1 MIQQVDE
8 SIDSFLS
15 RLRAQAAKCKFVYTV
30 GEVIKDVSDELIRDR
45 IVVGVQDET
54 TRSRLLREPKLTLTS
69 AVEMIRAVEVADE
82 YVQRIKDSKAVD
94 RITASQNKRKF
105 KQKFKQHST
114 KPQINDKSDKN
125 SGDCRKCGKQHAK
138 NDCPAYGK
146 TCFKCK
152 KLNHYSSMC
161 LNNKAVNMVQ
171 ADNKDRYMRETCSGS
186 NNVYNAGNS
195 IYSDGDTDL
204 FLGLIGRPNKQFQ

>member
-69 AVEMIRAVEVADE
+69 AVEMIRAVEVVDE
-82 YVQRIKDSKAVD
+82 YEQRIKARTLKQLIESQLL
-94 RITASQNKRKF
+94 RINV
-105 KQKFKQHST
+105 
-114 KPQINDKSDKN
+114 N
-125 SGDCRKCGKQHAK
+125 SNR
-138 NDCPAYGK
+138 
-146 TCFKCK
+146 
-152 KLNHYSSMC
+152 S
-161 LNNKAVNMVQ
+161 LNNIVRNLKLMIKVIKTPAIVVNVVNNMQRMIVQ
-171 ADNKDRYMRETCSGS
+171 LTVKLVSS
-186 NNVYNAGNS
+186 VKS
-195 IYSDGDTDL
+195 
-204 FLGLIGRPNKQFQ
+204 